1 VNKKTDERP
10 PQRIRRR
17 NLLNLAPALALGAVI
32 AVSGIAAV
40 AASCL
45 ASPVTRNH
53 LAGSRS
59 AYLQRAS
66 AQPVDWYPW
75 GDEAWRR
82 AKELDRPV
90 LLDVGA
96 IWRSWCNLMD
106 RESYLQPDMAAFINQ
121 NFVAIKVDFDADPKF
136 SAKLE
141 RAQAFLNLPA
151 GLPLTGFL
159 TPTGTLYSGGGYFP
173 AKAEGEKPA
182 FRTELEA
189 ALKIYRNNRAQI
201 EKEGFKVIS
210 GETK

>member
-1 VNKKTDERP
+1 MVRHSN
-10 PQRIRRR
+10 Q
-17 NLLNLAPALALGAVI
+17 LAMG
-32 AVSGIAAV
+32 VSQICGRLITAIGIAAV

-45 ASPVTRNH
+45 AGPVTRNH

-96 IWRSWCNLMD
+96 IWCSWCNLMD

-121 NFVAIKVDFDADPKF
+121 NFIAIKVDFDADPKF
-136 SAKLE
+136 SARLE
-141 RAQAFLNLPA
+141 RAQADLNLPA

-201 EKEGFKVIS
+201 EKEGFQVIS
-210 GETK
+210 GERK